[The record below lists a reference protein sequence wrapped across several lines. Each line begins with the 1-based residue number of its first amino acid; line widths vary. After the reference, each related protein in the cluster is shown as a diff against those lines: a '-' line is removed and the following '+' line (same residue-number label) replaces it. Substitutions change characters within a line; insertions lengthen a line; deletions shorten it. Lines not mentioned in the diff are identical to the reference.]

1 MYIGKNST
9 NKTYLQL
16 DNLDDSFD
24 GTAQSF
30 NLTINSNPF
39 YLNSSQNLI
48 ISLNGVIQ
56 ESYTID
62 LNQITF
68 DTAPKP
74 GDKFFGIVLENINDD
89 SSSLKYIGRLI

>member
-1 MYIGKNST
+1 MYIGQNLT

-16 DNLDDSFD
+16 DDLGDLFD
-24 GTAQSF
+24 GAAQSF

-39 YLNSSQNLI
+39 YLNSSQELI

-56 ESYTID
+56 ESYAINS
-62 LNQITF
+62 NQITF

-74 GDKFFGIVLENINDD
+74 GDTFFGIVLENINN
-89 SSSLKYIGRLI
+89 SSSLNYIGRLI